1 MKKKKKRKEGRKR
14 ERIWKYVVLPS
25 YHYRAYVSTRSNGT
39 CASNFSPFLLVSFLL
54 TRRTIDNLSGP
65 REVTSRWLRG
75 DAHRFVVY
83 LATIPFGSFK
93 GTTRLVLELSR
104 DNGNIESKPSIKR
117 SALALTIDVACYFTR
132 TSTARISYSLDR
144 SNWGPFWRYRV
155 ARSLVR
161 DIWRA
166 DPVRTSVYLRISNDA
181 FNFQLKWIS
190 RRNEYA
196 AQGTQILPRR
206 V

>member
-65 REVTSRWLRG
+65 REVTCRGEASIRSVSRDDFCRKFQG
-75 DAHRFVVY
+75 NDA
-83 LATIPFGSFK
+83 
-93 GTTRLVLELSR
+93 RLVLELSR